1 MNRNQKLEA
10 IMNKKMILLA
20 IVMLA
25 LVSLACSININL
37 PSTNIKTGPEVTDT
51 IYVPVPKNAGT
62 TSDVAINF
70 GAGNITLKPGA
81 EDALV
86 DGTATYNV
94 SDFKPIVTTQ
104 NDNVSIKQGDFN
116 FEGLPSFKQD
126 ITNNWNLS
134 LGNYPM
140 SLVIKAGAYKGEYE
154 LGGLSIERLEI
165 GDGAAKVDL
174 SFSAPNLVQM
184 SSLEYTTGASEVTLK
199 GLANANT
206 TDFTFRS
213 GAGNYTLDFSG
224 ELQNDME
231 VNIESGVSSVT
242 VIIPRGTNAQVIT
255 DSGLMTVSTDGS
267 WNQSG
272 DTYQVTGSGNTI
284 TLHVKMGAGNLKLES
299 GNP

>member
-10 IMNKKMILLA
+10 TMNKKMILLA

-37 PSTNIKTGPEVTDT
+37 PSTNIKTGPTVTDP
-51 IYVPVPKNAGT
+51 IYVPLPKDAGT
-62 TSDVAINF
+62 TTDVEINF
-70 GAGNITLKPGA
+70 GAGNLTLKPGA
-81 EDALV
+81 KDALV

-94 SDFKPIVTTQ
+94 PDFKPIVTIQ
-104 NDNVSIKQGDFN
+104 NDNVSINQGDFN
-116 FEGLPSFKQD
+116 FEGIPSFKQD
-126 ITNNWNLS
+126 ITNDWNLK
-134 LGNYPM
+134 LGSSPM

-165 GDGAAKVDL
+165 GDGAAKGDL
-174 SFSAPNLVQM
+174 SFSAPNLVKM
-184 SSLEYTTGASEVTLK
+184 SSLEYTTGASEVSLK

-206 TDFTFRS
+206 SDLTFRS

-224 ELQNDME
+224 ELQNDMD

-242 VIIPRGTNAQVIT
+242 VIVPKGTNAQVIT

-267 WNQSG
+267 WNHSG
-272 DTYQVTGSGNTI
+272 DTYLVTGSGYTI
-284 TLHVKMGAGNLKLES
+284 TLHVKMGAGNLKLET